1 MNARVCAIF
10 AVAMFACLP
19 MAQATPSE
27 LRTSIQHGH
36 LDGEAG
42 ELIALSPNETILAS
56 YHGKEIILFNTTLER
71 VGEFHF
77 DEDIAEWNLIQMDH
91 CSHKQT
97 TTATLKE
104 SIKII
109 DMTSMEVLEDTVLVD
124 DRFRD
129 ISWSADGNCWPLK
142 EIR

>member
-19 MAQATPSE
+19 MAQATPSG
-27 LRTSIQHGH
+27 LTYLDSTWSSI
-36 LDGEAG
+36 DGEAG
-42 ELIALSPNETILAS
+42 ELIALNPNETILAS
-56 YHGKEIILFNTTLER
+56 YHGKEIILFNTSTLER

-77 DEDIAEWNLIQMDH
+77 DEDIAGMEFNPNGSLLAINKR
-91 CSHKQT
+91 S
-97 TTATLKE
+97 TATLKE

-129 ISWSADGNCWPLK
+129 YILEC
-142 EIR
+142 